1 MNKKTK
7 CAVVISIVLLLVLV
21 LFSFYRP
28 KKAMEINYKIKGGK
42 DITLYEVTDIHY
54 LAKSLTDGGAAYQQY
69 VSSGDGKQLNYID
82 EMVSTL
88 SFEIKNKK
96 PEILIISG
104 DLTNNGEKESHLELS
119 NRLREIEASGTSVY
133 VIPGNHDILNTYAAG
148 FEGDEQYGA
157 EYITSEEFSSIY
169 KDFGYGEAVLR
180 DKNTLSY
187 LAAPSEDLW
196 LLMLDTSKYKSN
208 LSSPFPQGDGELSK
222 ATLNWIKKCS
232 ALAKSKG
239 AKLITV
245 MHHNLIDHNAAI
257 NKGYTIN
264 NSKEALERFA
274 KEGLNLVLSGHIHM
288 QDISSYKQGENT
300 IYDIATSSLAVYPN
314 QYGIL
319 KCTAEAS
326 IIDYSTSRLDV
337 EAWAAASGAQR
348 KSLYNFKSNAEEF
361 FGQISYDKSYSRL
374 LKENTH
380 SKEDIKL
387 MAETMK
393 ILNLRAFSG
402 TEYLNSK
409 DIINSKGYELWQ
421 NSSES
426 MSNRYILSMIK
437 DTDTED
443 NKLHIQ
449 LKK

>member
-1 MNKKTK
+1 MSKITK
-7 CAVVISIVLLLVLV
+7 YAVIATAVLALV
-21 LFSFYRP
+21 LFSYYRP
-28 KKAMEINYKIKGGK
+28 KKAMEIDYKIKAGK
-42 DITLYEVTDIHY
+42 DITIFEATDIHY
-54 LAKSLTDGGAAYQQY
+54 LAKSLTDGGSAFQQY
-69 VSSGDGKQLNYID
+69 VEAGDGKQLNYID
-82 EMVSTL
+82 EMMSTL
-88 SFEIKNKK
+88 SYEIKNTK
-96 PEILIISG
+96 PEVLIISG

-119 NRLREIEASGTSVY
+119 NRLKEIEASGTSVY

-157 EYITSEEFSSIY
+157 EYISSEEFSSIY
-169 KDFGYGEAVLR
+169 KDFGYEEAVLR

-208 LSSPFPQGDGELSK
+208 LTSPFPQGDGELSK

-239 AKLITV
+239 AKLLTI

-257 NKGYTIN
+257 NRGYTIN
-264 NSKEALERFA
+264 NSKEAIERFI

-288 QDISSYKQGENT
+288 QDISSYKKGENT

-319 KCTAEAS
+319 KYTADAS
-326 IIDYSTSRLDV
+326 TIDYSTSRLEV
-337 EAWAAASGAQR
+337 EAWAKASGAER
-348 KSLYNFKSNAEEF
+348 KSLYDFKNNAEEF
-361 FGQISYDKSYSRL
+361 FGQISYDKSYERL
-374 LKENTH
+374 LKEGTY

-393 ILNLRAFSG
+393 ILNLRTFSG
-402 TEYLNSK
+402 TEHLNSQ
-409 DIINSKGYELWQ
+409 DVIDSKGYKLWLASTQ
-421 NSSES
+421 SSFGS
-426 MSNRYILSMIK
+426 YIHSMIK
-437 DTDTED
+437 DTDSED
-443 NKLHIQ
+443 NKLQVQ
-449 LKK
+449 LNK